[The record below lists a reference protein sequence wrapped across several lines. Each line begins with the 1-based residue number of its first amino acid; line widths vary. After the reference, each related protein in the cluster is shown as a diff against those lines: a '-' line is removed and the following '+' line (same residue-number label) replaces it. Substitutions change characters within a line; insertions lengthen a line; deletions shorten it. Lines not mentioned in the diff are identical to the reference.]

1 MRLEERHR
9 GPEPALAALRADPT
23 AAGLS
28 DFVTAIFQDFLLDN
42 ADGAAF
48 VLRNLP
54 RRPVAAHRDAV
65 AGAATVESLLLA
77 LAKAL
82 FSELLL
88 LKATEALGQ
97 HVGYQA
103 V

>member
-23 AAGLS
+23 AAGLT

-42 ADGAAF
+42 PDGAAF

-54 RRPVAAHRDAV
+54 RRPVAPHRDAV
-65 AGAATVESLLLA
+65 ANAATVESLLLT